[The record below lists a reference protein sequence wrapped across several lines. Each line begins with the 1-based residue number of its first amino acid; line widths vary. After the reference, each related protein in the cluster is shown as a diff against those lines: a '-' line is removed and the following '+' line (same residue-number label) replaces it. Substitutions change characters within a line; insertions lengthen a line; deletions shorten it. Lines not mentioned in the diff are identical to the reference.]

1 MKTKSLTSLFA
12 IALAL
17 VACNKNETEPA
28 FTPELKLD
36 KTEKISAPADG
47 SSVNLKVTANVSW
60 TATSNDETVAT
71 VAPASKEITDKKSAE
86 TPVTVTISENE
97 TTEARTATLTFKA
110 EGCKDIVVEI
120 EQAAG
125 EIPDVFEV
133 LDNTGLQ
140 PAPSSFDVSFAGE
153 TVVVYVN
160 SNINWTATSSDAT
173 WLTATP
179 ASFNAESREPEPT
192 AVSIKATVNT
202 DAARSAT
209 ITFSAAGQQDVV
221 ITINQAVAPTLAISV
236 DNITYQSADITFTSS
251 STDLYYFHA
260 VWPKQMYDEAIQQGY
275 TGEDIVYSKLY
286 EISQD
291 SGYPIAI
298 VLSILGETKTATI
311 NYTLTE
317 DTEFVALACF
327 FNADAE
333 PVSKAVVSDTFKTE
347 KKPATDP
354 AYAAH
359 IGKYSFNCYSYFDEE
374 AKEGI
379 MEISECIVNKTY
391 NISFADGVLTP
402 FDPEYPEYVDS
413 FECPWTKDGD
423 TIKLISGT
431 KGSEGETW
439 NTGSI
444 APWGICLLC
453 EKFYY
458 LTEEGDIETVDEM
471 TLQFDEG
478 GDLSAIDPVPGDDA
492 LLCINSHWYSS
503 GDPEAEDYYCAV
515 LMFEDGVYFWKESD
529 PAPTVKKNVV
539 KHSLL
544 ELPAIIKNKHQKKSI
559 QDMNVERALK
569 SKASKQSS
577 LKNQILPA
585 KNHFEK

>member
-1 MKTKSLTSLFA
+1 MKTKALISLFA

-47 SSVNLKVTANVSW
+47 GSVNLKVTANVSW

-140 PAPSSFDVSFAGE
+140 PAPSSFDVAFAGE

-160 SNINWTATSSDAT
+160 SNINWTATSSAAT

-179 ASFNAESREPEPT
+179 ASFNAESRDPEPT

-236 DNITYQSADITFTSS
+236 EDITYKSAYVWVTPSDETLTYYSALVDKKDYDELIGKGATDDLLPAVFAKANAEYYKKTIQEFLKIVLFSGEDYYDYTDLDPETEYVFLTQYMDGDGNPLSSAFKATFT
-251 STDLYYFHA
+251 
-260 VWPKQMYDEAIQQGY
+260 
-275 TGEDIVYSKLY
+275 TGE
-286 EISQD
+286 
-291 SGYPIAI
+291 
-298 VLSILGETKTATI
+298 
-311 NYTLTE
+311 
-317 DTEFVALACF
+317 
-327 FNADAE
+327 
-333 PVSKAVVSDTFKTE
+333 
-347 KKPATDP
+347 KPT
-354 AYAAH
+354 
-359 IGKYSFNCYSYFDEE
+359 
-374 AKEGI
+374 
-379 MEISECIVNKTY
+379 T
-391 NISFADGVLTP
+391 
-402 FDPEYPEYVDS
+402 DPEY
-413 FECPWTKDGD
+413 TKFIG
-423 TIKLISGT
+423 TWKLNHDKYNYNQSTDKFVKAG
-431 KGSEGETW
+431 
-439 NTGSI
+439 TGSWTAVI
-444 APWGICLLC
+444 EENLVNQTYYISFPNEDDDVSPIDEGYYDRFPMAFQKQEDMSLLSLP
-453 EKFYY
+453 FYY
-458 LTEEGDIETVDEM
+458 YGDLGFFWGFKGIEGYCAMIIVGYYQNSEDELEGVIFTWDDDTTLVPVYPEDPYVMTTGVVTEEEEYLGYYSGYVCPTSMEKVASNSSSVRKASAKSVDKRLDIKPAKHTRNACKPNMVK
-471 TLQFDEG
+471 G
-478 GDLSAIDPVPGDDA
+478 LS
-492 LLCINSHWYSS
+492 Y
-503 GDPEAEDYYCAV
+503 
-515 LMFEDGVYFWKESD
+515 
-529 PAPTVKKNVV
+529 KKTPSRANYV
-539 KHSLL
+539 
-544 ELPAIIKNKHQKKSI
+544 ELP
-559 QDMNVERALK
+559 R
-569 SKASKQSS
+569 
-577 LKNQILPA
+577 
-585 KNHFEK
+585 

>member
-1 MKTKSLTSLFA
+1 M
-12 IALAL
+12 
-17 VACNKNETEPA
+17 
-28 FTPELKLD
+28 KLD
-36 KTEKISAPADG
+36 KAEKISAPADG

-60 TATSNDETVAT
+60 TVTVSDEEVAT
-71 VAPASKEITDKKSAE
+71 VSPASKEITDKKTAE
-86 TPVTVTISENE
+86 TSVTVTISENE

-120 EQAAG
+120 EQAAAV
-125 EIPDVFEV
+125 ILDVFEV
-133 LDNTGLQ
+133 TDEEGNPIGADPIELPNLGGT
-140 PAPSSFDVSFAGE
+140 SMF
-153 TVVVYVN
+153 YVN

-275 TGEDIVYSKLY
+275 TGEDLVYSKLY
-286 EISQD
+286 EIAQD

-333 PVSKAVVSDTFKTE
+333 PVSEAVVSDTFKTE

-359 IGKYSFNCYSYFDEE
+359 IGKYSFNCYSYFDKE

-379 MEISECIVNKTY
+379 MEISEGIVNSTY
-391 NISFADGVLTP
+391 HITFADGLFTP
-402 FDPEYPEYVDS
+402 FDPKYPEYVDY

-423 TIKLISGT
+423 TMKLISGS

-439 NTGSI
+439 GSEGQ
-444 APWGICLLC
+444 AASWGICLLC
-453 EKFYY
+453 EKFY
-458 LTEEGDIETVDEM
+458 LTEEGDIETIPEI

-492 LLCINSHWYSS
+492 MLCINSHWYSS
-503 GDPEAEDYYCAV
+503 KDPEAEKYYCAV

-529 PAPTVKKNVV
+529 PAPTVKKNAV

-559 QDMNVERALK
+559 QYMNVERALK